1 MSPAHR
7 QSCDRCRQ
15 QKVRCL
21 RNNNTSL
28 PGPGQVSASLL
39 CDRCAKVGADCVYS
53 EKQRGHRRRC
63 SVRSPSEI
71 KGTDLFDLGPAF
83 GNVDDGT
90 PRSSTGPS
98 HVITALMGHPSSD
111 LHVDEGETAAGGF
124 RAPDAEHHLL
134 PLQIPSTSCSLESL
148 ATLLA
153 EAVSASSMPAV
164 PSFYDA
170 TAPAPL
176 MEMDADH
183 EDTTSFLFSQL
194 TAVSQRAMRT
204 ARRLARS
211 GTSAGATTLMVSSPE
226 VNEALEDTNTLI
238 STVNHIM
245 TAVATA
251 GRDGSMTTTDCAGLA
266 FSALACHQN
275 LMTLFR
281 AICDAIQGTLQAKKE
296 EREQQQEQQQQQQ
309 HAAPDNS
316 GVGPLNVAQFVM
328 VLQLLMHLISR
339 MGRFLEISHTATEQ
353 ESQFIAP
360 AAMLDYSTMATD
372 DYAIDIVPGQS
383 TASSATPAHHSTR
396 RSGLLEHVQEIVGNI
411 PSERE
416 RLRLIIQELQAEMD
430 HAEI

>member
-1 MSPAHR
+1 
-7 QSCDRCRQ
+7 
-15 QKVRCL
+15 L
-21 RNNNTSL
+21 T
-28 PGPGQVSASLL
+28 
-39 CDRCAKVGADCVYS
+39 
-53 EKQRGHRRRC
+53 
-63 SVRSPSEI
+63 
-71 KGTDLFDLGPAF
+71 
-83 GNVDDGT
+83 
-90 PRSSTGPS
+90 
-98 HVITALMGHPSSD
+98 GHPSSD
-111 LHVDEGETAAGGF
+111 LHVDESETAAGGF
-124 RAPDAEHHLL
+124 GAPDAEHHLL
-134 PLQIPSTSCSLESL
+134 PLQNSPTSLESL

-153 EAVSASSMPAV
+153 EAVSSSSMPAV
-164 PSFYDA
+164 PFYDA

-176 MEMDADH
+176 MEIDADH

-211 GTSAGATTLMVSSPE
+211 GTGAGTTTLMVSSPE

-238 STVNHIM
+238 SAVNDIM
-245 TAVATA
+245 TAAATA
-251 GRDGSMTTTDCAGLA
+251 GRDDSMTTTHCAGLA

-281 AICDAIQGTLQAKKE
+281 AICDAIQGRLQAKKE
-296 EREQQQEQQQQQQ
+296 EREQKQQ
-309 HAAPDNS
+309 HAARDNS

-339 MGRFLEISHTATEQ
+339 MGRFLVISNTTTEQ

-360 AAMLDYSTMATD
+360 AAWLDCSTMATD
-372 DYAIDIVPGQS
+372 DYPIDIVPSQS

-430 HAEI
+430 HAEIH

>member
-7 QSCDRCRQ
+7 KSCDRCRQ
-15 QKVRCL
+15 QK
-21 RNNNTSL
+21 
-28 PGPGQVSASLL
+28 Q
-39 CDRCAKVGADCVYS
+39 ADQS
-53 EKQRGHRRRC
+53 FTEKQRGHRRR
-63 SVRSPSEI
+63 SSGRSPSEI
-71 KGTDLFDLGPAF
+71 KDADLFDLVPAF
-83 GNVDDGT
+83 GNVGGT
-90 PRSSTGPS
+90 PRSSTGPP

-111 LHVDEGETAAGGF
+111 LYVDESETAAGGF
-124 RAPDAEHHLL
+124 GAPDAEHHLL
-134 PLQIPSTSCSLESL
+134 PLQIPPTSLESL

-164 PSFYDA
+164 PFYDA

-176 MEMDADH
+176 MEIDADH
-183 EDTTSFLFSQL
+183 EDTTSFLFSRL

-211 GTSAGATTLMVSSPE
+211 GPGAGATPLMVSSPE
-226 VNEALEDTNTLI
+226 VNEALEGTNTLI
-238 STVNHIM
+238 STVNDIM
-245 TAVATA
+245 AAAPTA
-251 GRDGSMTTTDCAGLA
+251 GRDDSMTTTDYAGLA

-281 AICDAIQGTLQAKKE
+281 AICDAIQGRLQAKKE
-296 EREQQQEQQQQQQ
+296 EPEQQQQQQ
-309 HAAPDNS
+309 DAAH
-316 GVGPLNVAQFVM
+316 VAQFVM

-339 MGRFLEISHTATEQ
+339 MGRFLVISHTTAEQ

-360 AAMLDYSTMATD
+360 AAMLDCSTLAPD

-383 TASSATPAHHSTR
+383 TASSATPAHHLTR

-411 PSERE
+411 ASERE

-430 HAEI
+430 HAEIY

>member
-21 RNNNTSL
+21 RDNNASVS
-28 PGPGQVSASLL
+28 GPGRVSASLL
-39 CDRCAKVGADCVYS
+39 CDRCAKAGAECRYS

-63 SVRSPSEI
+63 SAGSPSEMRS
-71 KGTDLFDLGPAF
+71 TDLFGLGPAF
-83 GNVDDGT
+83 GHVDGT
-90 PRSSTGPS
+90 PGSSAGSS
-98 HVITALMGHPSSD
+98 HFMTALMGHPSSD
-111 LHVDEGETAAGGF
+111 LHVDESKTAVGGF
-124 RAPDAEHHLL
+124 GAPDAEHDLL
-134 PLQIPSTSCSLESL
+134 PLEMPPTSHESL

-153 EAVSASSMPAV
+153 EAVSASCMPGG
-164 PSFYDA
+164 PFYDA
-170 TAPAPL
+170 TAPVPS
-176 MEMDADH
+176 MEADADY
-183 EDTTSFLFSQL
+183 EDTRSFLFSRL

-211 GTSAGATTLMVSSPE
+211 GTGAGATTLMVSSPE
-226 VNEALEDTNTLI
+226 VTEALEDTNTLI
-238 STVNHIM
+238 STVNDIM

-251 GRDGSMTTTDCAGLA
+251 GCDDPMTTTGCAELA
-266 FSALACHQN
+266 FLALACHQN

-281 AICDAIQGTLQAKKE
+281 AICDAIKGRLQAKKE
-296 EREQQQEQQQQQQ
+296 EREQQHQQEQQRQQQ
-309 HAAPDNS
+309 HAARDNS

-339 MGRFLEISHTATEQ
+339 MGRILEISNTTTEQ

-360 AAMLDYSTMATD
+360 AAMLDGNTMATD
-372 DYAIDIVPGQS
+372 DYAIGSVPGQS
-383 TASSATPAHHSTR
+383 SASSVTSAHHATR

-416 RLRLIIQELQAEMD
+416 RLRRIIQRLQAEMD
-430 HAEI
+430 HAEIH